1 MKNFTLFKR
10 QMMFVVFML
19 LGCMSIHAADDGLI
33 TEQITIKLDKAGTL
47 PDKIADNDK
56 YKITNLKIIGEIN
69 GTDLKL
75 LREMAGCD
83 NTGQPTKGRLGIL
96 NLEKAKIREGGNAYY
111 EFPNSSCYSDN
122 DVIGMYTFYG
132 CHALMKI
139 TLPLTVYEISG
150 RAFSGCSSL
159 IDITF
164 PSTLISIED
173 DAFFDCCSLTDVT
186 LPVTITYIGSE
197 AFGKCSSLTNIT
209 LPPNLNSIKKYT
221 FTMCSSLTKITI
233 PSTITY
239 IGEYAFCD
247 CSSLI
252 DITLPS
258 TLTYIG
264 DWAFSGCSS
273 LKKIIIPSS
282 VKTLGGR
289 AFADCCG
296 LTDLQIFSSEAS
308 GYQSSHR
315 GDVFI
320 GCNGLTSIYVSWTN
334 IYRIMEFMDDFKDVD
349 KQRCVLYVPKGTLQ
363 YYREG
368 WWSFKNIVEY
378 EPTGIDKVITST
390 DAKELSRYSV
400 NGQQLS
406 APTKG
411 LNIVKYSDG
420 SVKKVAVQ

>member
-1 MKNFTLFKR
+1 M
-10 QMMFVVFML
+10 
-19 LGCMSIHAADDGLI
+19 
-33 TEQITIKLDKAGTL
+33 
-47 PDKIADNDK
+47 
-56 YKITNLKIIGEIN
+56 
-69 GTDLKL
+69 
-75 LREMAGCD
+75 
-83 NTGQPTKGRLGIL
+83 
-96 NLEKAKIREGGNAYY
+96 
-111 EFPNSSCYSDN
+111 
-122 DVIGMYTFYG
+122 
-132 CHALMKI
+132 
-139 TLPLTVYEISG
+139 
-150 RAFSGCSSL
+150 

-197 AFGKCSSLTNIT
+197 AFVNCSSLTNIT
-209 LPPNLNSIKKYT
+209 LPPNLNSIKEYT
-221 FTMCSSLTKITI
+221 FWGCSSLTKITI

-308 GYQSSHR
+308 GYKSSHR

-320 GCNGLTSIYVSWTN
+320 GCNGLTSIYVSWIN

-378 EPTGIDKVITST
+378 DPTGIDKITISS
-390 DAKELSRYSV
+390 DAKEHSRYSV
-400 NGQQLS
+400 NGQRLS